1 MNKEAV
7 LHYNVNRTKSPK
19 YSTTKHSSID
29 IWVIHLSAYLAHFM
43 FEAGQLYSHK
53 KSYYTHLNIK
63 TVKHTNMEP

>member
-29 IWVIHLSAYLAHFM
+29 I
-43 FEAGQLYSHK
+43 
-53 KSYYTHLNIK
+53 
-63 TVKHTNMEP
+63 